1 MRAATLPGSVNDN
14 SQGKEDTKK
23 VEIKKVEIQPVLG
36 AALPEVAHFL
46 HSWHAHRDQAS
57 PIEHLVRED
66 SPSIERRLRWLQWLL
81 AENPLTGAATPY
93 GLCARD
99 ASGVIVGLLL
109 SFPGAFLAGDQRL
122 LGLGSGSFFV
132 EPPARTLGFYL
143 FKRYLNSPGYAFFFS
158 TTCNAN
164 SGALWAKLGACTVP
178 NSDVEYVLPLKLDV
192 MLPFFL
198 AGRTSS
204 SLAAE
209 LARLVG
215 RCANPVLQLL
225 ARRSA
230 ELTVEPCRDWEKLA
244 ELFRR
249 HRSAHRITTDR
260 STVFLQWRYG
270 PSSHNHPF
278 DICVFRDKLGNEGWF
293 SLGSIIREPQTI
305 RGRVLLDAIW
315 PRERMSFRDILPAIL
330 RRVASKADAVFFQ
343 PRPGLDYGECSR
355 WVIPCRLEAPKVF
368 AIPRKGGAPFA
379 ASALDLVPADGDGY
393 F

>member
-1 MRAATLPGSVNDN
+1 MAAMASRRESAHSSRLSVRPVHSRCVGRHHGTPPLGPRRVPGWRS
-14 SQGKEDTKK
+14 
-23 VEIKKVEIQPVLG
+23 
-36 AALPEVAHFL
+36 AA
-46 HSWHAHRDQAS
+46 SR
-57 PIEHLVRED
+57 
-66 SPSIERRLRWLQWLL
+66 
-81 AENPLTGAATPY
+81 
-93 GLCARD
+93 
-99 ASGVIVGLLL
+99 
-109 SFPGAFLAGDQRL
+109 PGF
-122 LGLGSGSFFV
+122 GSFFV
-132 EPPARTLGFYL
+132 GPPARTLGFYL
-143 FKRYLNSPGYAFFFS
+143 FKRYLHSPGYAFFFS

-164 SGALWAKLGACTVP
+164 SGALWAKLGACAVP

-225 ARRSA
+225 ARQSA

-315 PRERMSFRDILPAIL
+315 PR
-330 RRVASKADAVFFQ
+330 
-343 PRPGLDYGECSR
+343 
-355 WVIPCRLEAPKVF
+355 
-368 AIPRKGGAPFA
+368 KG
-379 ASALDLVPADGDGY
+379 
-393 F
+393 

>member
-1 MRAATLPGSVNDN
+1 RRASASPVGAARRAARGVSDCPPGRKSDEHVASGSRARLSQLALVPVRAEGSTAEARSGRKRCTRMRAATLPGSVNDN

-46 HSWHAHRDQAS
+46 HNWHAHRDQAS
-57 PIEHLVRED
+57 PI
-66 SPSIERRLRWLQWLL
+66 
-81 AENPLTGAATPY
+81 
-93 GLCARD
+93 
-99 ASGVIVGLLL
+99 
-109 SFPGAFLAGDQRL
+109 
-122 LGLGSGSFFV
+122 

-225 ARRSA
+225 ARQSA
-230 ELTVEPCRDWEKLA
+230 ELTVEPCRDWETL
-244 ELFRR
+244 
-249 HRSAHRITTDR
+249 
-260 STVFLQWRYG
+260 
-270 PSSHNHPF
+270 
-278 DICVFRDKLGNEGWF
+278 
-293 SLGSIIREPQTI
+293 
-305 RGRVLLDAIW
+305 
-315 PRERMSFRDILPAIL
+315 
-330 RRVASKADAVFFQ
+330 
-343 PRPGLDYGECSR
+343 
-355 WVIPCRLEAPKVF
+355 
-368 AIPRKGGAPFA
+368 
-379 ASALDLVPADGDGY
+379 
-393 F
+393 